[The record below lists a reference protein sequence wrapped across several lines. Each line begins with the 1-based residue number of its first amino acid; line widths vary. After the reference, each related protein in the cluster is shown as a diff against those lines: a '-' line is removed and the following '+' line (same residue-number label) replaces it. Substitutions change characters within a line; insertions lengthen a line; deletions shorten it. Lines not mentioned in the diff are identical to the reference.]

1 MDPKY
6 KYGTRVPQ
14 GTLRF
19 LHPSFPSPFHLA
31 TLWT

>member
-19 LHPSFPSPFHLA
+19 LFASISLPA
-31 TLWT
+31 TLST